1 MARRRDTH
9 EQAPDDD
16 SVGAA
21 TRALADATATLTR
34 LLSHQVSAVGAEV
47 SEAVAASLREAARG
61 LSDASETVE
70 KRSGAS
76 RADVRRQ
83 ARVDRTRADLL
94 DAAARVFAAQG
105 YEGAAVGDIASA
117 AGYTKGAVYA
127 NFGSKS
133 DLFVALA
140 REQVLCTA
148 PTGTRA
154 GNGTGAGTG
163 TDPGRLADQLV
174 AGMTEMPDGPEMLLT
189 LEVLAY
195 AVRHPESRDALGPV
209 IETSLD
215 DLASRVR
222 DDRAV
227 RTGEAARTDEA
238 PTAAD
243 RDTALGLIAVCT
255 FASMLGAITGDRT
268 DASGVGARLV
278 DRLIND

>member
-1 MARRRDTH
+1 MARLRDTH
-9 EQAPDDD
+9 ASDPDDD

-70 KRSGAS
+70 KRTGAS
-76 RADVRRQ
+76 RADLRRQ

-94 DAAARVFAAQG
+94 AAAARVFAAQG

-127 NFGSKS
+127 NFGSKA
-133 DLFVALA
+133 DLFLALA

-148 PTGTRA
+148 PVVDA
-154 GNGTGAGTG
+154 GAGS
-163 TDPGRLADQLV
+163 LADRLV
-174 AGMTEMPDGPEMLLT
+174 AGMAAVPDGPEMLLT

-195 AVRHPESRDALGPV
+195 AVRHPESRAALGPV
-209 IETSLD
+209 VEASLA
-215 DLASRVR
+215 DLASQVR
-222 DDRAV
+222 DDRVA
-227 RTGEAARTDEA
+227 RSGGEPDA
-238 PTAAD
+238 PPTTAD
-243 RDTALGLIAVCT
+243 RDTALGLVAVCT
-255 FASMLGAITGDRT
+255 FSTMLAAITGDAV

-278 DRLIND
+278 ERLLGD

>member
-1 MARRRDTH
+1 MAGRRDPH

-21 TRALADATATLTR
+21 TRALAEATATLTR
-34 LLSHQVSAVGAEV
+34 LLSHQMSAVGAEV

-70 KRSGAS
+70 KRTGAS

-140 REQVLCTA
+140 REQVLCTSR
-148 PTGTRA
+148 P
-154 GNGTGAGTG
+154 GAGEG
-163 TDPGRLADQLV
+163 PGAQARPLAEQLV
-174 AGMTEMPDGPEMLLT
+174 AGMAAMPDGPEMLLT

-222 DDRAV
+222 DDRAA
-227 RTGEAARTDEA
+227 RAGTEPRTDGT
-238 PTAAD
+238 PTSAD
-243 RDTALGLIAVCT
+243 RDTALGLVAVCT
-255 FASMLGAITGDRT
+255 FAAMLGAITGDR
-268 DASGVGARLV
+268 AEAAEVGARLV
-278 DRLIND
+278 GRLTGD

>member
-1 MARRRDTH
+1 MARRRDPH
-9 EQAPDDD
+9 EPAPDDDD

-21 TRALADATATLTR
+21 TRALAEATATLTR
-34 LLSHQVSAVGAEV
+34 LLSHQMSAVGAEV

-70 KRSGAS
+70 KRTGAS

-83 ARVDRTRADLL
+83 ARVDRTRTDLL

-140 REQVLCTA
+140 REQVLCTSR
-148 PTGTRA
+148 P
-154 GNGTGAGTG
+154 GAGEG
-163 TDPGRLADQLV
+163 SGAQARPLAEQLV
-174 AGMTEMPDGPEMLLT
+174 AGMAAMPDGPEMLLT

-222 DDRAV
+222 DDRAA
-227 RTGEAARTDEA
+227 RAGTEPRTDGP
-238 PTAAD
+238 PTSAD
-243 RDTALGLIAVCT
+243 RDTALGLVAVCT
-255 FASMLGAITGDRT
+255 FAAMLGAITGDR
-268 DASGVGARLV
+268 AEAAGVGARLV
-278 DRLIND
+278 GRLTGD

>member
-1 MARRRDTH
+1 MARRRDPH
-9 EQAPDDD
+9 EPIPDDD

-70 KRSGAS
+70 KRTGAS
-76 RADVRRQ
+76 RADLRRQ
-83 ARVDRTRADLL
+83 ARVDRTRGDLL
-94 DAAARVFAAQG
+94 AAAARVFAAQG

-148 PTGTRA
+148 RPGARGDA
-154 GNGTGAGTG
+154 GAQAE
-163 TDPGRLADQLV
+163 PLVEQLV
-174 AGMTEMPDGPEMLLT
+174 AGMAAAPDGPEVLLT

-195 AVRHPESRDALGPV
+195 AVRHPEARDVLGPV
-209 IETSLD
+209 IEASLD

-222 DDRAV
+222 DDRAA
-227 RTGEAARTDEA
+227 RAGSIPAEAT
-238 PTAAD
+238 TSAD
-243 RDTALGLIAVCT
+243 RDTALGLVAVCT
-255 FASMLGAITGDRT
+255 FAAMLGAITGDG
-268 DASGVGARLV
+268 AEAVGAGARLV
-278 DRLIND
+278 ERLTRD

>member
-9 EQAPDDD
+9 EQSPDDD

-70 KRSGAS
+70 KRTGAS

-140 REQVLCTA
+140 REQVLCTSQA
-148 PTGTRA
+148 A
-154 GNGTGAGTG
+154 AGAGAG
-163 TDPGRLADQLV
+163 TDPGSLADQLV
-174 AGMTEMPDGPEMLLT
+174 AGMAEMPDGPEMLLT

-195 AVRHPESRDALGPV
+195 AVRHPESRDALRPV
-209 IETSLD
+209 IESSLD

-222 DDRAV
+222 DDRVV
-227 RTGEAARTDEA
+227 RAAGAARADEA
-238 PTAAD
+238 PTSAD
-243 RDTALGLIAVCT
+243 RDTALGLVAVCT
-255 FASMLGAITGDRT
+255 FATMLGAITGDRT
-268 DASGVGARLV
+268 DASGIGARLV

>member
-1 MARRRDTH
+1 MARRRDPH

-34 LLSHQVSAVGAEV
+34 LLSHQMSAVGAEV

-70 KRSGAS
+70 KRTGAS
-76 RADVRRQ
+76 RADLRRQ

-133 DLFVALA
+133 DLFLALA
-140 REQVLCTA
+140 REQVLCTSR
-148 PTGTRA
+148 P
-154 GNGTGAGTG
+154 GAGAG
-163 TDPGRLADQLV
+163 AGAQARPLAEQLV
-174 AGMTEMPDGPEMLLT
+174 AGMAATPDGPEMLLT

-227 RTGEAARTDEA
+227 RPGAGPHADEP
-238 PTAAD
+238 PTSTD
-243 RDTALGLIAVCT
+243 RDTALGLVAVCT
-255 FASMLGAITGDRT
+255 FAAMLGAITGDR
-268 DASGVGARLV
+268 AGAAGVGARLV
-278 DRLIND
+278 ERLTGD

>member
-1 MARRRDTH
+1 MYDCFMARLRDTD
-9 EQAPDDD
+9 APTPDDD

-70 KRSGAS
+70 KRTGAS

-94 DAAARVFAAQG
+94 SAAARVFAAQG

-148 PTGTRA
+148 PSGIDA
-154 GNGTGAGTG
+154 
-163 TDPGRLADQLV
+163 DPGSLADQLV
-174 AGMTEMPDGPEMLLT
+174 AGMGAVPDGPEMLLT

-195 AVRHPESRDALGPV
+195 AVRHPESRAALGPV
-209 IETSLD
+209 IGTSLG
-215 DLASRVR
+215 DLAARVR
-222 DDRAV
+222 DDRA
-227 RTGEAARTDEA
+227 ARSGAPVPTDA
-238 PTAAD
+238 PPTPAD
-243 RDTALGLIAVCT
+243 RDTALGLVAVCT
-255 FASMLGAITGDRT
+255 FSTMLAAITGDQE
-268 DASGVGARLV
+268 DASGVGGRLV
-278 DRLIND
+278 DRLLGG

>member
-1 MARRRDTH
+1 MARRRDPH
-9 EQAPDDD
+9 EPIPDDD

-70 KRSGAS
+70 KRTGAS
-76 RADVRRQ
+76 RADLRRQ
-83 ARVDRTRADLL
+83 ARVDRTRGDLL
-94 DAAARVFAAQG
+94 AAAARVFAAQG

-148 PTGTRA
+148 RPGARGDA
-154 GNGTGAGTG
+154 GAQAE
-163 TDPGRLADQLV
+163 PLVEQLV
-174 AGMTEMPDGPEMLLT
+174 AGMAAAPDGPEVLLT

-195 AVRHPESRDALGPV
+195 AVRHPEARDVLGPV
-209 IETSLD
+209 IEASLD

-222 DDRAV
+222 DDRAA
-227 RTGEAARTDEA
+227 RAGSNPAEAT
-238 PTAAD
+238 TSAD
-243 RDTALGLIAVCT
+243 RDTALGLVAVCT
-255 FASMLGAITGDRT
+255 FAAMLGAITGDG
-268 DASGVGARLV
+268 AEAVGAGARLV
-278 DRLIND
+278 ERLTRD